1 MPQQYR
7 YLAHSYLLANLVLPI
22 YASALEPLV
31 WQKTTQVYA
40 QQTEQNLLCS
50 SDTLLS
56 VLIADVCQQLITDID
71 QAHKK
76 DILPDFLSHLSL
88 EQARDIVDIYYW
100 KTEQFEQLLNRNDP
114 RIHQIIG
121 RFIHQYPP
129 LQTYKDDVYQEAILL
144 LWEQLSH
151 NKLARFEGTSLFGT
165 FFYTVIRWTVIR
177 AIKRIKPIEQKVV
190 DIWANS
196 EDDVIK
202 TPIIDLADHQANEDH
217 APLLPQHLQTIQYFT
232 LSLKSTDSHK
242 LLFCWQLVYSVYF
255 ANPSDVQ
262 RYYPNCSS
270 DLFLDILLIQQ
281 QKNTKEQI
289 FEHLSLLIEQLTYSQ
304 INKDAL
310 KKWLNRK
317 RQMVYSLLFTAY
329 LIENKSTEINAYW
342 ELLIQRFFA
351 AKLVY

>member
-22 YASALEPLV
+22 YAAALEPLV

-100 KTEQFEQLLNRNDP
+100 KTEQFEQLLNRHIP

-151 NKLARFEGTSLFGT
+151 NKLARFEGASLFGT
-165 FFYTVIRWTVIR
+165 FFHTVIRWTVIR
-177 AIKRIKPIEQKVV
+177 AIKRLKPIEQKVI
-190 DIWANS
+190 DILDNTETANLS
-196 EDDVIK
+196 TK
-202 TPIIDLADHQANEDH
+202 IDLADHQANEDY
-217 APLLPQHLQTIQYFT
+217 APLLPQHLQTIQHFT

-255 ANPSDVQ
+255 ASPSDVQ
-262 RYYPNCSS
+262 RYYPNCSN